1 MVRSKGESER
11 CEKTRGLRYSRF
23 NWWSKCCSCKQS
35 KTRNYFSISHWLTHV
50 RPPPGKQSLSGP
62 EVNGKDG
69 CYHSEHPL
77 LPLSFPQLFL
87 LCLTSHVRVR
97 PFGQLES
104 IVMVVSPPHCSLTQC
119 SEKVS
124 VSTAQKQ
131 LNLQYITNATLI
143 TYRNHSTI
151 WNIMRKTNLSQQ
163 KSGQPVKEKK
173 SKGKG
178 WFSS

>member
-11 CEKTRGLRYSRF
+11 CEKTRGLRYSWF

-50 RPPPGKQSLSGP
+50 RPPPGKQTLLGP

-69 CYHSEHPL
+69 CYHWASP

-87 LCLTSHVRVR
+87 LCLMSHVRER

-104 IVMVVSPPHCSLTQC
+104 IVMVVSPPHCSLVQC

-124 VSTAQKQ
+124 VSNAQKQ
-131 LNLQYITNATLI
+131 LNRQYITNTTLI